1 MKITSTKHGLA
12 PLTALRGFTIV
23 ELLVVIVVIAILAT
37 ITIVSYTGIS
47 QRATT
52 ASLQSD
58 LTNAV
63 TQLKLDQVTNSSFP
77 TTLALANGGKGIPSS
92 SGTTYAYAVSNTTIP
107 QTFCITA
114 TKNNINYN
122 ITQDG
127 NSQPGI
133 CPILNLDAGNTS
145 SYPGTGTT
153 WTDLSGNGNSGTLNG
168 GVSYSSSVNG
178 GVMSFDGVNDRVIIP
193 NDISLGTQEL
203 TVSAW
208 INQSAYS
215 VSGSSK
221 PYVSDWNTWSPGS
234 QKGFILRGY
243 DVETVPSFW
252 LADGTNY
259 SRVVASQ
266 TVALNTWYN
275 VVGVFKANSIFK
287 IYVNGIEKGSSS
299 APSQY
304 VEEITTPIYVGYG
317 GINAGYFSGQ
327 ISNVRIYNAALGASD
342 ILQNFNTLR
351 GRYGI

>member
-153 WTDLSGNGNSGTLNG
+153 WTDLSGNGNSGTLYGGVTYSAANG
-168 GVSYSSSVNG
+168 GVLG
-178 GVMSFDGVNDRVIIP
+178 FDGISGRANVQNSLSSAP
-193 NDISLGTQEL
+193 NTFE
-203 TVSAW
+203 VW
-208 INQSAYS
+208 IK
-215 VSGSSK
+215 V
-221 PYVSDWNTWSPGS
+221 PT
-234 QKGFILRGY
+234 
-243 DVETVPSFW
+243 TVPS
-252 LADGTNY
+252 GT
-259 SRVVASQ
+259 RVGNVIGNFPSSHSVNFEYNTSGRPRLYWNAGEIDWSIS
-266 TVALNTWYN
+266 TVDIRTNIWTYAVFVRDTAQNKISYYQNAVLIAEHSGSGTDISSLQNW
-275 VVGVFKANSIFK
+275 VVGDDSTTTRIPLNGAISAVRLYDKAL
-287 IYVNGIEKGSSS
+287 
-299 APSQY
+299 
-304 VEEITTPIYVGYG
+304 
-317 GINAGYFSGQ
+317 SG
-327 ISNVRIYNAALGASD
+327 ND

-351 GRYGI
+351 SRYGI